1 MSDSEDDSDGNNG
14 SQNNKN
20 SETSRNE
27 DGQNNKKVNGA
38 NKLTKEDEI
47 EEGEDENE
55 DTQRDNTSTNIHHR
69 YHHQNQSTTLS
80 RNPKQRSVRNSQKPK
95 TSAALSVIN
104 ATETILPQ
112 ANSPTNEYLQQ
123 SPSQQDLPAIHHRS
137 DENRIIS
144 SDSSESN
151 SSNTDEKPHRY
162 SCTRSPKKRPC
173 EDQQQQ
179 QENEENSSNHNHL
192 ENISATSS
200 SSSSSS
206 TSSCTLFTLGQNRQN
221 ATASPFLSSP
231 LKKRKLSLNDY
242 IHVRRD
248 SNDLAELEEN
258 NNETNNNDIFT
269 TMEAETVL
277 NGNDGSVQ
285 TTPQRPS
292 LNNSTNMSVY
302 LNNMNQSSYL
312 FTPDSGVS
320 LNNSLTT
327 PSTIDQNDTMYAS
340 TVAST
345 SRSSRFVVA
354 HRLSPCIE
362 GENDDNADNC
372 NDDADDIENDVD
384 GGRVIALKT
393 QKYQQKMSRYEQKLA
408 RVRRNYRKQFV
419 DDTESE

>member
-1 MSDSEDDSDGNNG
+1 MSDSEDDSDLNND

-55 DTQRDNTSTNIHHR
+55 DTQRDNTSTNNIQHR
-69 YHHQNQSTTLS
+69 YHHQNQSTTVS

-112 ANSPTNEYLQQ
+112 ANSPTIEYLQQ
-123 SPSQQDLPAIHHRS
+123 SPSQQDLPAAIQHRS

-151 SSNTDEKPHRY
+151 SNTDEKPHRY

-179 QENEENSSNHNHL
+179 ENEENSSNHNHL
-192 ENISATSS
+192 ENISATS

-242 IHVRRD
+242 IHVRRN

-277 NGNDGSVQ
+277 NGNDGSMQ

-340 TVAST
+340 AVAST

-362 GENDDNADNC
+362 GENDDNADDC
-372 NDDADDIENDVD
+372 NGADDIENDDVG

-393 QKYQQKMSRYEQKLA
+393 QRYQQKMSRYEQKLA